1 MVCKSPV
8 LDGQPIIS
16 YAMCT
21 MRADYWGGRLMVGQL
36 PVRQKIRVR
45 FLALPPRE
53 VGSRVSRKSSVRQA
67 VCHSEYRGM
76 NPLNTRCNNLQPFT
90 TVDHG
95 HALTTGQMQ
104 TPHVFEEPCCTG

>member
-1 MVCKSPV
+1 
-8 LDGQPIIS
+8 
-16 YAMCT
+16 
-21 MRADYWGGRLMVGQL
+21 MVGALNRNPARHMARCHWLQGLNYQL

-90 TVDHG
+90 SLRQHVG
-95 HALTTGQMQ
+95 WFGSFGGIALCTGQW
-104 TPHVFEEPCCTG
+104 GG

>member
-1 MVCKSPV
+1 
-8 LDGQPIIS
+8 
-16 YAMCT
+16 
-21 MRADYWGGRLMVGQL
+21 MVGQL

-76 NPLNTRCNNLQPFT
+76 NPLNTRCNNLQPLQPLQPSSHT
-90 TVDHG
+90 R
-95 HALTTGQMQ
+95 
-104 TPHVFEEPCCTG
+104 

>member
-1 MVCKSPV
+1 MQVHWHH
-8 LDGQPIIS
+8 L
-16 YAMCT
+16 
-21 MRADYWGGRLMVGQL
+21 GRLSQQQTTRTPLGDEGTYVCHRLTTVQACSMEIAKTQ
-36 PVRQKIRVR
+36 RKD

-90 TVDHG
+90 CAG
-95 HALTTGQMQ
+95 NM
-104 TPHVFEEPCCTG
+104 

>member
-1 MVCKSPV
+1 VACNWCVDVHTAWSSGPYLRVQYAGGVGCV
-8 LDGQPIIS
+8 L
-16 YAMCT
+16 
-21 MRADYWGGRLMVGQL
+21 RAASVHEIALVVWGGRLMVGQL

-76 NPLNTRCNNLQPFT
+76 NPLNTRCNNLQPLQLVST
-90 TVDHG
+90 
-95 HALTTGQMQ
+95 
-104 TPHVFEEPCCTG
+104 